1 MNGRIRSK
9 SGFSKIRGLKD
20 IGGALLLMALI
31 AALFMI
37 FNGRER
43 AVQALSPTPAPTSLR
58 QSVESQGSAP
68 GGTRPTS
75 GAQGGGDYGRSG
87 GDYGRPGGGSANMG
101 AGGSNSGSGAGAGRG
116 GSNRPS
122 MMQGV
127 YQGEYGVTE
136 GIPIPVT
143 FPGGYLLKDSIGFEY
158 QDELRALHQDLQ
170 FMMRSEKLKLTGA
183 QKMKLILLLN
193 GMLKKVKAIEAQQSG
208 MDKVFNKSQRLL
220 ILNNPYNGYY
230 YIPSLSAETD
240 RGRKITEEEILNRA
254 IAILDR
260 KSAR

>member
-43 AVQALSPTPAPTSLR
+43 DVQALSPTPAPTSLR

-87 GDYGRPGGGSANMG
+87 G
-101 AGGSNSGSGAGAGRG
+101 GGSNSGSGAGAGRG

-170 FMMRSEKLKLTGA
+170 FMMRSEKLRLTGA

-193 GMLKKVKAIEAQQSG
+193 GMLKKVKTIEAQQSG

-240 RGRKITEEEILNRA
+240 RGRKITEEEILNRV

-260 KSAR
+260 KIAR